1 VNPEELR
8 VSRELLMML
17 GTRASAAKTSL
28 NTLKAQQARMG
39 TNLRGDILTAEQRM
53 EFYLD
58 EAEAAVRAGEGA
70 KAKAS
75 LHTAERALESIE
87 KFLGR

>member
-1 VNPEELR
+1 ML
-8 VSRELLMML
+8 L
-17 GTRASAAKTSL
+17 GTRANSVKASL
-28 NTLKAQQARMG
+28 ASLKQQQARMG

-58 EAEAAVRAGEGA
+58 EAQAAVGAGNPA
-70 KAKAS
+70 KAKSSLAS
-75 LHTAERALESIE
+75 AERALEAIE